1 MESAPG
7 NRIGAGEKQ
16 KGHFG
21 IVPDH
26 GKKNKQQQ
34 NQNTGLFLAPGQ
46 IFETIKTNGAGHQS
60 AEADSEKQPSDGPA
74 PVAERSAGVKR
85 VDDRGNSPRGGR
97 GWHAHEKFRAAG
109 SHALHIE
116 SRQTPCTTDQ
126 KSKRT
131 NSSELAQLDML
142 SSSSDLL
149 R

>member
-60 AEADSEKQPSDGPA
+60 AEADSEKQKGHFGIVPDHGKKNKQQQNQNT
-74 PVAERSAGVKR
+74 GL
-85 VDDRGNSPRGGR
+85 
-97 GWHAHEKFRAAG
+97 F
-109 SHALHIE
+109 IF
-116 SRQTPCTTDQ
+116 
-126 KSKRT
+126 
-131 NSSELAQLDML
+131 LAVVWNY
-142 SSSSDLL
+142 
-149 R
+149 